1 MQRDSIIIPSRL
13 WFLAT
18 LGLALAVMTNPL
30 AAQTATTQDAEV
42 EIQQF
47 EDWTLR
53 CVTEPD
59 TQARTCRIVQN
70 VVSNETGKPVL
81 RFVVGRFGAERILGA
96 IISVPVGV
104 RLPPGLALQ
113 VDDRSRWTFPFERCN
128 PTSCQIRGVLEDALI
143 HDLKAG
149 LVGRV
154 RFQDGNG
161 QTAIIEVSLKGFT
174 AALRALP

>member
-1 MQRDSIIIPSRL
+1 MQRDSILVGSRL
-13 WFLAT
+13 WLLAA
-18 LGLALAVMTNPL
+18 LGLALAVMPGPL
-30 AAQTATTQDAEV
+30 AAQTATAQDAEA

-53 CVTEPD
+53 CVAEPD

-70 VVSNETGKPVL
+70 VVSNETGKPVV

-96 IISVPVGV
+96 IISVPLGV

-113 VDDRSRWTFPFERCN
+113 VDDRSRWTFPFERCS
-128 PTSCQIRGVLEDALI
+128 PASCQIRGVLEDKLV

-149 LVGRV
+149 LVGHV
-154 RFQDGNG
+154 RFKNGNG
-161 QTAIIEVSLKGFT
+161 QTAVIKVSLKGFT
-174 AALRALP
+174 AALQALP

>member
-1 MQRDSIIIPSRL
+1 MPHDSTPTRVRL
-13 WFLAT
+13 WLLAA
-18 LGLALAVMTNPL
+18 LGLALAVLPSPL
-30 AAQTATTQDAEV
+30 AAQTEPTQGAEA
-42 EIQQF
+42 ETQQF

-53 CVTEPD
+53 CVADPE

-70 VVSNETGKPVL
+70 VVSNETGKQVV
-81 RFVVGRFGAERILGA
+81 RFVVGRFGAERVLGA
-96 IISVPVGV
+96 IISVPLGV

-113 VDDRSRWTFPFERCN
+113 VDDRPQWTFPFERCN
-128 PTSCQIRGVLEDALI
+128 PTSCQIRGVLEEALI

-161 QTAIIEVSLKGFT
+161 QTAIIKVSLKGFT